1 MPLRLRAARQAL
13 KLGLVV
19 GAVSSLAGFGLAGAT
34 APLRGS
40 GALALRGASTALAL
54 APVQAPRTAA
64 ATGTVDLPPG
74 AAGEPGHA
82 RLASTEY
89 DYGRARKLNA
99 ALPFSKAPIIAA
111 LPFQV
116 TGEAGDRAR
125 ALTCMT
131 QAVYY
136 EAGFEPTQGQR
147 AVAQVIV
154 NRMRHAI
161 FPHSVCGVV
170 FQGAVTPGGGC
181 QFSFTC
187 DGSLGRGAPAPA
199 AWRRAQ
205 EVARAA
211 LNGYVEASVGLAT
224 HYHTDYVAPYW
235 MTTVT
240 KMARVGQHIF
250 YRWPGAMGLPAAYG
264 ARYAAAEHIPSVT
277 QLMLAAQTKG
287 RAGVFTFHPGQGVTI
302 GADGAIYVA
311 QTDDAPA
318 DGRVHSRILTGD
330 APDAAEAA
338 TPQARRA
345 AVLAGHAAPPPGGL
359 ETMAPE
365 PPASTPSAATTAG
378 EG

>member
-1 MPLRLRAARQAL
+1 MPNTLRAAHQAL
-13 KLGLVV
+13 KLGLLL

-34 APLRGS
+34 APRPGA
-40 GALALRGASTALAL
+40 GALALRAGSTALAL
-54 APVQAPRTAA
+54 APVAPPRTAV
-64 ATGTVDLPPG
+64 ATGTVELPPG
-74 AAGEPGHA
+74 AAGEPGGSRRA
-82 RLASTEY
+82 ATEY
-89 DYGRARKLNA
+89 DYGRAHKLNA

-116 TGEAGDRAR
+116 TGEAGDRER

-136 EAGFEPTQGQR
+136 EAGFEPLQGER

-161 FPHSVCGVV
+161 FPHSVCGVM
-170 FQGAVTPGGGC
+170 FQGSVTPGGGC

-199 AWRRAQ
+199 AWKRAQ
-205 EVARAA
+205 DVARAA
-211 LNGYVEASVGLAT
+211 LNGYVEPSIGLAT

-250 YRWPGAMGLPAAYG
+250 YRWPGALGLPAAYG

-277 QLMLAAQTKG
+277 QLMLAAQTRGK
-287 RAGVFTFHPGQGVTI
+287 AGALTFHPGQGVTL

-311 QTDDAPA
+311 QADDAPA
-318 DGRVHSRILTGD
+318 DGRVHTRILTGE
-330 APDAAEAA
+330 AAEAEGA

-345 AVLAGHAAPPPGGL
+345 AVLAGHAAAPVGGL
-359 ETMAPE
+359 ETLAPE
-365 PPASTPSAATTAG
+365 PAPAPPTTPATAG
-378 EG
+378 ET

>member
-1 MPLRLRAARQAL
+1 MPHTLRATRQAL
-13 KLGLVV
+13 KLGLLL
-19 GAVSSLAGFGLAGAT
+19 GAASSLAGFGLAGAT
-34 APLRGS
+34 APRPGA
-40 GALALRGASTALAL
+40 GALALRTGSAALAL
-54 APVQAPRTAA
+54 APVQPPREAA

-74 AAGEPGHA
+74 AAGEPGGERRA
-82 RLASTEY
+82 GTEY
-89 DYGRARKLNA
+89 DYGRAHKLNA

-116 TGEAGDRAR
+116 TGEAGDRER
-125 ALTCMT
+125 ALTCLT

-136 EAGFEPTQGQR
+136 EAGFEPLQGER
-147 AVAQVIV
+147 AVAQVIL
-154 NRMRHAI
+154 NRMRHGL

-199 AWRRAQ
+199 AWKRAQ
-205 EVARAA
+205 DVARAA
-211 LNGYVEASVGLAT
+211 LNGYVEASIGLAT

-250 YRWPGAMGLPAAYG
+250 YRWPGTLGLPAAYG
-264 ARYAAAEHIPSVT
+264 ARYAAVEHIPSTT

-287 RAGVFTFHPGQGVTI
+287 HGGVVTFHPGQGVTL

-311 QTDDAPA
+311 QSDDAPS
-318 DGRVHSRILTGD
+318 DGRVHTRILTGD
-330 APDAAEAA
+330 AASEGA

-345 AVLAGHAAPPPGGL
+345 AVLAGHAAQPAGGL
-359 ETMAPE
+359 ETLAPE
-365 PPASTPSAATTAG
+365 TAAAPSAPASAG
-378 EG
+378 EN